1 MEENFTR
8 QKVDTL
14 NITVYAE
21 QESKPT
27 AALLNKQSFAQE
39 KDNRRLNFKAKDI
52 STVNN
57 PKPSDLAIVIA
68 PEENKAAN
76 ELATKLL
83 NNQNLRLRIVTGYD
97 NVYEKVSEIAKELEK
112 ALELGLEITDFM
124 QIYRR
129 GISMDKVQHQL
140 SIFTNG
146 IAKINLDRPAV
157 IGDGITLLQKEEAQS
172 LAEFFDTKK
181 DNYKLKKF
189 VPASG
194 AATRMFKFLHDF
206 MSGYDPAKETINS
219 YVNRVKDNS
228 LPVFLLGLERF
239 PFYKEIAAEAE
250 KHISCPDM
258 ENENLR
264 EDARH
269 YSFIKTMMSEEHFDY
284 ANKPKGI
291 LPFHMYNECRATPV
305 YEHLRE
311 AVAYANSKGETHVH
325 FTISEAHLNGFLDAI
340 NDARKKVETDSGVK
354 IHFNF
359 TYQHKETD
367 TLAVGLDNRPFREEK
382 TKLLFRPGGH
392 GALIEN
398 LNRLD
403 ADVVFI
409 KNIDNV
415 RHTKME
421 TIATY
426 KKALGGILVKLQE
439 KIFKY
444 LEDIDNGTIT
454 EAQLDEIINFA
465 EQELLLDIS
474 PDFDKFT
481 LENKYLYVKEQLNRP
496 IRVCGMVKNE
506 GEPGGGPFW
515 VKGKRGRLSL
525 QIVESSQIDMDNKIQ
540 GHIFSQS
547 THFNPVD
554 LVCGVKDYKGNKFDL
569 RQYVDD
575 NTGFIVQKN
584 RMGKEVKSYELP
596 GLWNGAM
603 AGWVTVFVEVPLK
616 TFNPVKTVND
626 LLKPA
631 HQKPV

>member
-27 AALLNKQSFAQE
+27 AALLNLQPFAEE

-52 STVNN
+52 GLVNS
-57 PKPSDLAIVIA
+57 PKQSDLAIVIA
-68 PEENKAAN
+68 PEENSTAN
-76 ELATKLL
+76 ELAEKLL
-83 NNQNLRLRIVTGYD
+83 NNQNLRLRITTGYG
-97 NVYEKVSEIAKELEK
+97 NVFEKVSEIATELEK

-129 GISMDKVQHQL
+129 GISMEKITAQIA
-140 SIFTNG
+140 IFTNG

-157 IGDGITLLQKEEAQS
+157 IGDGITLLQKDEANA
-172 LAEFFDTKK
+172 LADFFDSKK
-181 DNYKLKKF
+181 EKYKLKKF

-206 MSGYDPAKETINS
+206 MSGYNPEKETING
-219 YVNRVKDNS
+219 YTNRVKDTS
-228 LPVFLLGLERF
+228 LQVFLLGQEKF
-239 PFYKEIAAEAE
+239 PFHKEIAAVAE
-250 KHISCPDM
+250 KLIKCSDM

-269 YSFIKTMMSEEHFDY
+269 YSFIKTMISEEYFDY

-291 LPFHMYNECRATPV
+291 LPFHNYEGFAATPV

-311 AVAYANSKGETHVH
+311 AVAYASSRGEAYVH
-325 FTISEAHLNGFLDAI
+325 FTISENHLNGFLDAI
-340 NDARKKVETDSGVK
+340 NDARAKVEAETSIK

-367 TLAVGLDNRPFREEK
+367 TIAVGLDNKPFREEK

-415 RHTKME
+415 RHTKMD

-426 KKALGGILVKLQE
+426 KKALAGILVKLQE
-439 KIFKY
+439 KVFKY
-444 LEDIDNGTIT
+444 LEDIENRTIN
-454 EAQLDEIINFA
+454 EAELDEIIRFA
-465 EQELLLDIS
+465 EQELSLDIS

-481 LENKYLYVKEQLNRP
+481 LENKYLYVTEQLNRP
-496 IRVCGMVKNE
+496 MRVCGMVKNE

-540 GHIFSQS
+540 SHIFSQS

-554 LVCGVKDYKGNKFDL
+554 LVCGLKDYKGNKFDL
-569 RQYVDD
+569 REYVDA

-584 RMGKEVKSYELP
+584 RMGKDVKSYELP

>member
-14 NITVYAE
+14 GITVYAE
-21 QESKPT
+21 ENSKPT
-27 AALLNKQSFAQE
+27 AALLNDEPFAQQ
-39 KDNRRLNFKAKDI
+39 KNNRRLHFKAKDI
-52 STVNN
+52 ALVNN
-57 PKPSDLAIVIA
+57 PKQSDLAIVIA
-68 PEENKAAN
+68 PEENKTAN
-76 ELATKLL
+76 ELAEKLL

-97 NVYEKVSEIAKELEK
+97 NVFEKVSEIARELEK

-129 GISMDKVQHQL
+129 GITMEKVAHQL
-140 SIFTNG
+140 TIFTNG

-157 IGDGITLLQKEEAQS
+157 IGDGITLLQKEEAAA
-172 LAEFFDTKK
+172 LADFFDSKK
-181 DNYKLKKF
+181 DEYKLKKF

-206 MSGYDPAKETINS
+206 INDYNPAKETING
-219 YVNRVKDNS
+219 YTNRIKDNA

-239 PFYKEIAAEAE
+239 PFYKEIAAEAN
-250 KHISCPDM
+250 KHINCPDM
-258 ENENLR
+258 DNENLR
-264 EDARH
+264 EDARF
-269 YSFIKTMMSEEHFDY
+269 YSFVKTMMSEEHFDY

-291 LPFHMYNECRATPV
+291 LPFHQYDDFSATPV

-311 AVAYANSKGETHVH
+311 AAAYAASNGETYVH
-325 FTISEAHLNGFLDAI
+325 FTISENHLNGFLDAI
-340 NDARKKVETDSGVK
+340 NDARSRVEEETGIK

-367 TLAVGLDNRPFREEK
+367 TLAVGLDNKPFREEK

-415 RHTKME
+415 RHTKMD

-426 KKALGGILVKLQE
+426 KKALGGILIKLQE

-444 LEDIDNGTIT
+444 LEDIENGSIN
-454 EAQLDEIINFA
+454 EAELDEIIKFA
-465 EQELLLDIS
+465 EQELMLDIS

-481 LENKYLYVKEQLNRP
+481 LQNKYLYVQEQLNRP

-515 VKGKRGRLSL
+515 VKGKRGKLSL
-525 QIVESSQIDMDNKIQ
+525 QIVESSQIDLENKIQ
-540 GHIFSQS
+540 SHIFGQS

-554 LVCGVKDYKGNKFDL
+554 LVCGLKDFKGNKFDL
-569 RQYVDD
+569 SGYVDP

-603 AGWVTVFVEVPLK
+603 AGWITVFVEVPLK

>member
-27 AALLNKQSFAQE
+27 AAQLNLQPFAEE

-52 STVNN
+52 GLVNN
-57 PKPSDLAIVIA
+57 PKQSDLAIVIA

-76 ELATKLL
+76 ELAEKLL
-83 NNQNLRLRIVTGYD
+83 NNQNLRLRITTGYD
-97 NVYEKVSEIAKELEK
+97 NVFEKVSEIAIELEK

-129 GISMDKVQHQL
+129 GITMDKVEHQL
-140 SIFTNG
+140 AIFTNG
-146 IAKINLDRPAV
+146 IAKINMDRPAV
-157 IGDGITLLQKEEAQS
+157 IGDGITLLQKEEATA
-172 LAEFFDTKK
+172 LADFFDAKK
-181 DNYKLKKF
+181 ENYKLKKF

-206 MSGYDPAKETINS
+206 MSGYNPEKETING
-219 YVNRVKDNS
+219 YTNRVKDNS
-228 LPVFLLGLERF
+228 LQVFLLGQEKF
-239 PFYKEIAAEAE
+239 PFHKEIAAVAE
-250 KHISCPDM
+250 KLIKCPDM

-269 YSFIKTMMSEEHFDY
+269 YSFVKTMISEEYFDY

-291 LPFHMYNECRATPV
+291 LPFHDYDGFAATPV
-305 YEHLRE
+305 YEHLKE
-311 AVAYANSKGETHVH
+311 AAAYASSKGETHVH
-325 FTISEAHLNGFLDAI
+325 FTISENHLNGFLDAI
-340 NDARKKVETDSGVK
+340 NDARAKVEAETGIK

-359 TYQHKETD
+359 TYQLKETD
-367 TLAVGLDNRPFREEK
+367 TLAVGLDNKPFREEK

-415 RHTKME
+415 RHTKMD
-421 TIATY
+421 TITLY
-426 KKALGGILVKLQE
+426 KKALAGILVKLQE
-439 KIFKY
+439 KVFKY
-444 LEDIDNGTIT
+444 LEDIESGKIN
-454 EAQLDEIINFA
+454 EAELDEIIRFA
-465 EQELLLDIS
+465 EQELSLDIS

-481 LENKYLYVKEQLNRP
+481 LENKYQYVKEQLNRP

-525 QIVESSQIDMDNKIQ
+525 QIVESSQIDLDNKIQ
-540 GHIFSQS
+540 SHIFSQS

-554 LVCGVKDYKGNKFDL
+554 LVCGLKDYKGNKFDL
-569 RQYVDD
+569 SEYVDAS
-575 NTGFIVQKN
+575 TGFIVQKN

-631 HQKPV
+631 HQKPA

>member
-8 QKVDTL
+8 QRVSTL
-14 NITVYAE
+14 NVSVYAE
-21 QESKPT
+21 QNSKPT
-27 AALLNKQSFAQE
+27 AALLNQLPFAQE

-52 STVNN
+52 GDTVT

-68 PEENKAAN
+68 PEGSKAAN
-76 ELATKLL
+76 ELADKLRV
-83 NNQNLRLRIVTGYD
+83 NQNPRIRITEGYD
-97 NVYEKVSEIAKELEK
+97 DILNKVSEIA
-112 ALELGLEITDFM
+112 LELDKAVALGLDIPDFL

-129 GISMDKVQHQL
+129 GISMDKIESQIN
-140 SIFTNG
+140 IFSTG

-157 IGDGITLLQKEEAQS
+157 IGDGITLLQKEEATS
-172 LAEFFDTKK
+172 LADFFDSKK
-181 DNYKLKKF
+181 EAYKLKKF

-206 MSGYDPAKETINS
+206 ILNYNPEKETING
-219 YVNRVKDNS
+219 YINRVKDNS
-228 LPVFLLGLERF
+228 LQVFLLGMERL
-239 PFYKEIAAEAE
+239 PFYKEVVAISDKNIQNPE
-250 KHISCPDM
+250 KD
-258 ENENLR
+258 NENVR
-264 EDARH
+264 DDERN
-269 YSFIKTMMSEEHFDY
+269 YNFIKTMISEGHFDY

-291 LPFHMYNECRATPV
+291 LPFHNYGDFSATPV

-311 AVAYANSKGETHVH
+311 AVAYASSQGQTHVH
-325 FTISEAHLNGFLDAI
+325 FTISENHLNGFLDSI
-340 NDARKKVETDSGVK
+340 NDARSKVEQESGIKVN
-354 IHFNF
+354 FNF
-359 TYQHKETD
+359 TYQHQETD
-367 TLAVGLDNRPFREEK
+367 TIAVDMENKPFREEK
-382 TKLLFRPGGH
+382 GNLLFRPGGH

-398 LNRLD
+398 LSRLD
-403 ADVVFI
+403 ADVIFI

-421 TIATY
+421 TISTY
-426 KKALGGILVKLQE
+426 KKALAGIMIKLQE
-439 KIFKY
+439 KIYGY
-444 LEDIDNGTIT
+444 LEDIETGKIN
-454 EAQLDEIINFA
+454 EAELDEIVNFA
-465 EQELLLDIS
+465 EQELSQDIS

-481 LENKYLYVKEQLNRP
+481 LQNKYLYVMELLDRP

-525 QIVESSQIDMDNKIQ
+525 QIVESSQIDLDNKIQ
-540 GHIFSQS
+540 SHIFGQS

-554 LVCGVKDYKGNKFDL
+554 LVCGLKDYKGNKFNLNDYL
-569 RQYVDD
+569 DP

-584 RMGKEVKSYELP
+584 RMGKDVKSYELP

-603 AGWVTVFVEVPLK
+603 AGWITVFVEVPLK

-631 HQKPV
+631 HQTPV

>member
-14 NITVYAE
+14 NITIYAE
-21 QESKPT
+21 HESKPT
-27 AALLNKQSFAQE
+27 AAQLNLQPFAEE

-52 STVNN
+52 GLVNN
-57 PKPSDLAIVIA
+57 PKQSDLAIVIA

-76 ELATKLL
+76 ELAEKLL
-83 NNQNLRLRIVTGYD
+83 NNQNLRLRITTGCD
-97 NVYEKVSEIAKELEK
+97 NVFEKVSEIAIELEK

-129 GISMDKVQHQL
+129 GITMNKVEHQL
-140 SIFTNG
+140 AIFTNG

-157 IGDGITLLQKEEAQS
+157 IGDGITLLQKEEATA
-172 LAEFFDTKK
+172 LAEFFDAKK
-181 DNYKLKKF
+181 ENYKLKKF

-206 MSGYDPAKETINS
+206 MSGYNPEKETINS

-228 LPVFLLGLERF
+228 LQVFLLGQEKF
-239 PFYKEIAAEAE
+239 PFHKEIAAVAE
-250 KHISCPDM
+250 KLIKCPDM

-269 YSFIKTMMSEEHFDY
+269 YSFVKTMISEEHFDY

-291 LPFHMYNECRATPV
+291 LPFHDYDGFAATPV

-311 AVAYANSKGETHVH
+311 AAAYASSKGETHVH
-325 FTISEAHLNGFLDAI
+325 FTISENHLNGFLDAI
-340 NDARKKVETDSGVK
+340 NDARNKVETETGIK

-367 TLAVGLDNRPFREEK
+367 TLAVGLDNKPFREEK

-415 RHTKME
+415 RHTKMD
-421 TIATY
+421 TIVTY
-426 KKALGGILVKLQE
+426 KKALAGILVKLQE
-439 KIFKY
+439 KVFAY
-444 LEDIDNGTIT
+444 LEDIESGKIN
-454 EAQLDEIINFA
+454 EAELDEIIRFA
-465 EQELLLDIS
+465 EQELSLDIS

-481 LENKYLYVKEQLNRP
+481 LENKYQYVKDQLNRP
-496 IRVCGMVKNE
+496 MRVCGMVKNE

-525 QIVESSQIDMDNKIQ
+525 QIVESSQIDLDNKIQ
-540 GHIFSQS
+540 SHIFSQS

-554 LVCGVKDYKGNKFDL
+554 LVCGLKDYKGDKFDL
-569 RQYVDD
+569 GEYVDAS
-575 NTGFIVQKN
+575 TGFIVQKN

-631 HQKPV
+631 HQKPA